1 MSQFD
6 FVFYHIPK
14 CGGTSIRNYFK
25 NMFLE
30 LKYDNQTIYYANENT
45 AKKNIMNEEIYHK
58 MKPKIDNC
66 KIILSH
72 INCSLYPKLPAKYKI
87 TCIRNPI
94 NRTISSFNHF
104 ILEKK
109 TDLNFIQIFKTDKP
123 LFDTFIE
130 NILITPTWFIEKD
143 YYDYIILF
151 ENLHSDLK
159 EISSQFNIEP
169 NLSIPHE
176 IPCRQNRKLSNYF
189 KLNITEADH
198 KKVYQYLKTKL
209 QPDIDIYNNIC
220 KMRNLDKFIID

>member
-1 MSQFD
+1 M
-6 FVFYHIPK
+6 
-14 CGGTSIRNYFK
+14 
-25 NMFLE
+25 
-30 LKYDNQTIYYANENT
+30 
-45 AKKNIMNEEIYHK
+45 
-58 MKPKIDNC
+58 
-66 KIILSH
+66 
-72 INCSLYPKLPAKYKI
+72 
-87 TCIRNPI
+87 
-94 NRTISSFNHF
+94 
-104 ILEKK
+104 
-109 TDLNFIQIFKTDKP
+109 NFIQIFKTDKP

-189 KLNITEADH
+189 KLNITETDH
-198 KKVYQYLKTKL
+198 KEVYQYLKIKL